1 MMVLKTSQNPV
12 RLSHR
17 SDVMVNMFFEYDL
30 LAVVLEVIW
39 LNVGFVLRV
48 NFRVERGIGFEL
60 FQL

>member
-1 MMVLKTSQNPV
+1 
-12 RLSHR
+12 
-17 SDVMVNMFFEYDL
+17 MVNMFFEYDL

-48 NFRVERGIGFEL
+48 NFRVERDIGFEL